1 MDAIY
6 VVSDQGSIKEEQWWA
21 AFFLVRDRLI
31 AVLTVF
37 IITFTGSTNYLIRNQ
52 DAIAM

>member
-21 AFFLVRDRLI
+21 ALFLVGILAIVLLGRCLREVLI
-31 AVLTVF
+31 VL
-37 IITFTGSTNYLIRNQ
+37 SEMML
-52 DAIAM
+52 M